1 MENPNG
7 YVYRV
12 GYRLGLRATR
22 RREPVLFD
30 SRPEDPPA
38 FEPELLPALFQLS
51 PRQRQAVVMVHALG
65 WTHADTAELL
75 GLSTSSVQRH
85 VERGLKKL
93 RARLGVDDLV

>member
-12 GYRLGLRATR
+12 GYRLGMRATR
-22 RREPVLFD
+22 RREPVVFD
-30 SRPEDPPA
+30 SRAEDDPPT

-65 WTHADTAELL
+65 WTHTETAELL

-93 RARLGVDDLV
+93 RTKLGVDLV